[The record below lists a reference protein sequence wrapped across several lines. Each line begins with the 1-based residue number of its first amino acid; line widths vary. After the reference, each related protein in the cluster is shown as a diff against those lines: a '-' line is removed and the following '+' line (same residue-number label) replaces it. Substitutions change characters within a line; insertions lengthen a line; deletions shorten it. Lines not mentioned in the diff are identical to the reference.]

1 MTPADI
7 AAKLALIR
15 TLASRAE
22 IEGWH
27 MQRMHDGRAAFDGE
41 MAALA
46 QRERE
51 VRT

>member
-15 TLASRAE
+15 TLKCRAE
-22 IEGWH
+22 IKGWREQ
-27 MQRMHDGRAAFDGE
+27 MAHDGRPPFDGE
-41 MAALA
+41 LAALV

-51 VRT
+51 VRG